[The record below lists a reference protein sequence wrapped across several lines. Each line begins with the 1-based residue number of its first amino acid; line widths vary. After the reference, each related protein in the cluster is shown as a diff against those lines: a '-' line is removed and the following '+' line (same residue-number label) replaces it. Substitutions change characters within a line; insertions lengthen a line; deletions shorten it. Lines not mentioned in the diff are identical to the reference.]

1 MADDI
6 TTDGHLLPSFL
17 ADNSLKLL
25 LFGGKGGVGKT
36 SCAVSSAFHF
46 ARQLSEA
53 NILLV
58 SIDPAHSLV
67 DSIADAVLPDN
78 LTVRELDASAFL
90 EKFKLEKRDIL
101 HEIAARGT
109 FFDSEDISGLLD
121 LSLPGL
127 DEVMALL
134 EIADWLER
142 DNWHKIIVD
151 MAPTGHCL
159 QWLAV
164 PALLRQW
171 LETVECLLGKHRYM
185 QTVFGGSEQPDHVDA
200 FITELSNSLEQV
212 ELLFADVDRCRFVP
226 IMLAEPLSVNET
238 TRLLAELK
246 EREISASEIIV
257 NRLIPCDTCA
267 ICSLHRNT
275 QDRHLENFCRTYP
288 EAQIWAIPYYAK
300 EIRGNTGLTSF
311 WDGCFVF
318 EPCSPQVQ
326 SDEIRLQEQTQ
337 QYPVIENPMP
347 LPQPDIRLLLLA
359 GKGGVGKTTIACATA
374 IRMAQAYP
382 HKRILL
388 LSTDPAHSLSD
399 CLCIELGTK
408 PVVVWPNLTALEL
421 DTTAEFEAFKDLYA
435 HEMERLFGSLGQ
447 NYDLSFDRQAME
459 QIMRLAPPGLDEIM
473 ALTRIT
479 ELLRLGEFDTFVLDP
494 APTGHFVRLLE
505 LPDLMESW
513 LKMLFALF
521 LKYKNMFRLPRLSKY
536 LVDLSKGLKHLRTL
550 FVNASLTNIGVV
562 TIPTQMAL
570 AETSDLLC
578 ACRRL
583 KMPVL
588 GLFLNMLIPAG
599 DDDLCQNLRSRELE
613 VQKQCQR
620 EFNWLHHTAI
630 YRYTLPE
637 GLERLT
643 ALAQILYN

>member
-1 MADDI
+1 
-6 TTDGHLLPSFL
+6 
-17 ADNSLKLL
+17 
-25 LFGGKGGVGKT
+25 
-36 SCAVSSAFHF
+36 
-46 ARQLSEA
+46 
-53 NILLV
+53 
-58 SIDPAHSLV
+58 
-67 DSIADAVLPDN
+67 
-78 LTVRELDASAFL
+78 
-90 EKFKLEKRDIL
+90 
-101 HEIAARGT
+101 
-109 FFDSEDISGLLD
+109 
-121 LSLPGL
+121 
-127 DEVMALL
+127 
-134 EIADWLER
+134 
-142 DNWHKIIVD
+142 
-151 MAPTGHCL
+151 
-159 QWLAV
+159 
-164 PALLRQW
+164 
-171 LETVECLLGKHRYM
+171 
-185 QTVFGGSEQPDHVDA
+185 
-200 FITELSNSLEQV
+200 
-212 ELLFADVDRCRFVP
+212 
-226 IMLAEPLSVNET
+226 
-238 TRLLAELK
+238 
-246 EREISASEIIV
+246 
-257 NRLIPCDTCA
+257 
-267 ICSLHRNT
+267 
-275 QDRHLENFCRTYP
+275 
-288 EAQIWAIPYYAK
+288 
-300 EIRGNTGLTSF
+300 
-311 WDGCFVF
+311 
-318 EPCSPQVQ
+318 
-326 SDEIRLQEQTQ
+326 
-337 QYPVIENPMP
+337 
-347 LPQPDIRLLLLA
+347 
-359 GKGGVGKTTIACATA
+359 
-374 IRMAQAYP
+374 
-382 HKRILL
+382 
-388 LSTDPAHSLSD
+388 
-399 CLCIELGTK
+399 
-408 PVVVWPNLTALEL
+408 VVVWPNLTALEL